1 MRTNLKFIRF
11 DSVLKNSLYIL
22 FLVLQVS
29 CMDFYMDEKEM
40 SRAFENEQIMPISQ
54 TMTIGENHIHYVYTD
69 QHKDQLLIFVHGSP
83 GSWSAFADYFKNDSL
98 LNSFDVLSVDRP
110 GYGGS
115 DGGRPEV
122 SLEKQAFLIS
132 EVIRDFGHKNKIL
145 IGHSLGGP
153 VVARIAMDDPALA
166 SAMIMLAPSIDPAME
181 RYEWYRTWIRSKVG
195 GMVTPTDFW
204 VSNEEILALPTEL
217 TLILPLWS
225 QIKIPTIV
233 IQGTKDQFVPKEN
246 AAFAQKMLG
255 DFVEVRYLQDVNHFI
270 PWSHPSEVVG
280 AAFSFNSSPVQ

>member
-153 VVARIAMDDPALA
+153 VVARIA
-166 SAMIMLAPSIDPAME
+166 I
-181 RYEWYRTWIRSKVG
+181 
-195 GMVTPTDFW
+195 TPTDFW

>member
-1 MRTNLKFIRF
+1 
-11 DSVLKNSLYIL
+11 
-22 FLVLQVS
+22 
-29 CMDFYMDEKEM
+29 
-40 SRAFENEQIMPISQ
+40 
-54 TMTIGENHIHYVYTD
+54 
-69 QHKDQLLIFVHGSP
+69 
-83 GSWSAFADYFKNDSL
+83 
-98 LNSFDVLSVDRP
+98 
-110 GYGGS
+110 
-115 DGGRPEV
+115 
-122 SLEKQAFLIS
+122 
-132 EVIRDFGHKNKIL
+132 
-145 IGHSLGGP
+145 
-153 VVARIAMDDPALA
+153 MDDPALA